1 MWSALQLHQ
10 LTVSIVTER
19 KSEGETSRGWELSQP
34 GEAHW
39 EPAQEHL
46 VPLRRHLV
54 GCVKEY
60 IVHPGVVG
68 SEIQGLV
75 DAL

>member
-1 MWSALQLHQ
+1 MWSSFQLHQ
-10 LTVSIVTER
+10 LTVSVVTER
-19 KSEGETSRGWELSQP
+19 KSEGETSRGRNLGQP

-46 VPLRRHLV
+46 VPLGRHLV
-54 GCVKEY
+54 ERAKKY

-75 DAL
+75 ATL

>member
-1 MWSALQLHQ
+1 MWLMLQLHQ
-10 LTVSIVTER
+10 LTVSVLTER
-19 KSEGETSRGWELSQP
+19 KSEGETSRGRNLSQP

-46 VPLRRHLV
+46 VPLGRHLV
-54 GCVKEY
+54 GRAKKY

-75 DAL
+75 ATL